1 MRQIDT
7 KEWKEFIIKDIFT
20 VKRPIARSQA
30 NYDEGNIPFVASG
43 NFNNGVLKYLNPKK
57 DEILD
62 AGNCITVSP
71 IDGSC
76 FYQENDFLGRGGAGS
91 SIILLYNPK
100 LNLYN
105 GYFIATVIRTVCRK
119 YAYSDM
125 ANKNTIGA
133 EKIKLP
139 VDKTGNPDFLYM
151 ELYMKNL
158 ELAVSSSLTD
168 LQSAKKS
175 SVSKKLDT
183 SNWKLFKIEDLF
195 EKLELKTIK
204 KDFNKAFDVSEIQD
218 NEFSLPLVNAKHFNN
233 GIMYYGREKDFENA
247 EMTID
252 IVKNGAI
259 ATGDVYAQPQKT
271 GVLWDAYLIKPKEK
285 IQSELVLFFLATSLE
300 KAIKDKFSYDDKCI
314 WQKVKKLFIPLPAT
328 CQSSP
333 DYGYMEKYMKYIL
346 GNTEKSLN
354 NLTMCV

>member
-1 MRQIDT
+1 
-7 KEWKEFIIKDIFT
+7 
-20 VKRPIARSQA
+20 
-30 NYDEGNIPFVASG
+30 
-43 NFNNGVLKYLNPKK
+43 
-57 DEILD
+57 
-62 AGNCITVSP
+62 
-71 IDGSC
+71 
-76 FYQENDFLGRGGAGS
+76 
-91 SIILLYNPK
+91 
-100 LNLYN
+100 
-105 GYFIATVIRTVCRK
+105 
-119 YAYSDM
+119 
-125 ANKNTIGA
+125 
-133 EKIKLP
+133 
-139 VDKTGNPDFLYM
+139 
-151 ELYMKNL
+151 MK
-158 ELAVSSSLTD
+158 
-168 LQSAKKS
+168 SAKKS

-333 DYGYMEKYMKYIL
+333 DYEYMEKYIKYIL

>member
-1 MRQIDT
+1 
-7 KEWKEFIIKDIFT
+7 
-20 VKRPIARSQA
+20 
-30 NYDEGNIPFVASG
+30 
-43 NFNNGVLKYLNPKK
+43 
-57 DEILD
+57 
-62 AGNCITVSP
+62 
-71 IDGSC
+71 
-76 FYQENDFLGRGGAGS
+76 
-91 SIILLYNPK
+91 
-100 LNLYN
+100 
-105 GYFIATVIRTVCRK
+105 
-119 YAYSDM
+119 
-125 ANKNTIGA
+125 
-133 EKIKLP
+133 
-139 VDKTGNPDFLYM
+139 
-151 ELYMKNL
+151 MKNL

>member
-62 AGNCITVSP
+62 SGNCITVSP

-151 ELYMKNL
+151 ESYMKNL

-204 KDFNKAFDVSEIQD
+204 KDFNKVFDVSEIQD

-346 GNTEKSLN
+346 GNTERSLN

>member
-1 MRQIDT
+1 MKQIDT
-7 KEWKEFIIKDIFT
+7 KQWKEFIIKDLFT
-20 VKRPIARSQA
+20 VKRPSARSQA
-30 NYDEGNIPFVASG
+30 NYNDGDIPFVASG
-43 NFNNGVLKYLNPKK
+43 NFNNGVLKYLEPKK
-57 DEILD
+57 GEILD

-71 IDGSC
+71 IDGSS
-76 FYQENDFLGRGGAGS
+76 FYQEDNFLGRGGAGS
-91 SIILLYNPK
+91 SIILLYNPN

-119 YAYSDM
+119 FAYSDM
-125 ANKNTIGA
+125 ANKDTIGA

-139 VDKTGNPDFLYM
+139 VDETGNPDFIYM
-151 ELYMKNL
+151 ESYMKNL

>member
-1 MRQIDT
+1 
-7 KEWKEFIIKDIFT
+7 
-20 VKRPIARSQA
+20 
-30 NYDEGNIPFVASG
+30 
-43 NFNNGVLKYLNPKK
+43 
-57 DEILD
+57 
-62 AGNCITVSP
+62 
-71 IDGSC
+71 
-76 FYQENDFLGRGGAGS
+76 
-91 SIILLYNPK
+91 
-100 LNLYN
+100 
-105 GYFIATVIRTVCRK
+105 
-119 YAYSDM
+119 M
-125 ANKNTIGA
+125 ANKDTIGA

-139 VDKTGNPDFLYM
+139 VDETGNPDFIYM
-151 ELYMKNL
+151 ESYMKNL